1 MSSNQDTLTTAGGL
15 PQDDDGVRAPA
26 CVMVI
31 FGAAGDLT
39 KRLIAPA
46 LYNLSRFKR
55 LSDGFRLVG
64 FDLANTTTEQWRQ
77 SLTEMM
83 NAFVAQGDASEAAG
97 LDPEAWRWLTDRMS
111 YLQGDLNDPGAYRR
125 LGEHLAAL
133 DKATDAA
140 GDHLFYL
147 AIADRF

>member
-1 MSSNQDTLTTAGGL
+1 MSSNKETLTAGGL
-15 PQDDDGVRAPA
+15 PQDDDTVPAPPWA
-26 CVMVI
+26 MVI
-31 FGAAGDLT
+31 FGAARGLT
-39 KRLIAPA
+39 KRLVAPA

-55 LSDGFRLVG
+55 LSDGFQLVG

-83 NAFVAQGDASEAAG
+83 NAFVAQGGASEADG
-97 LDPEAWRWLTDRMS
+97 LDQDSWRFLTDRMS

-133 DKATDAA
+133 DTATDA
-140 GDHLFYL
+140 
-147 AIADRF
+147 